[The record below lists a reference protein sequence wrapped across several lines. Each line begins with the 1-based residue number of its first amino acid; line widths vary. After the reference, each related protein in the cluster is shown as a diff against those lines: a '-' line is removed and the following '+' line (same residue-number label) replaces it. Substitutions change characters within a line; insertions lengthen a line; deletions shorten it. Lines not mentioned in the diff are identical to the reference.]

1 MDPNMSRYGI
11 DANDFGMSGRDIE
24 ELEIARGRPATKF
37 MNYDNNLP
45 FSLKAS
51 ISRRLQHHQVV
62 QGAQKKMCKGHHFTC
77 LDLLGQNIENK

>member
-24 ELEIARGRPATKF
+24 EIEIARGRPATKF
-37 MNYDNNLP
+37 MNYDSNLP

-62 QGAQKKMCKGHHFTC
+62 QGAQKNVQRPPLHLPGPTWTKY
-77 LDLLGQNIENK
+77 